1 MKTKQEEAKEQAI
14 RAELEELTRKEV
26 KLQDEF
32 DKICVKIEKLPTSRL
47 VELKWLCN
55 KKQEIFTNLQ
65 FIRSEKNKRI
75 HLINTL

>member
-32 DKICVKIEKLPTSRL
+32 DKICVKIEKLPNSRL
-47 VELKWLCN
+47 VELK
-55 KKQEIFTNLQ
+55 
-65 FIRSEKNKRI
+65 
-75 HLINTL
+75 